1 MNEINNSSFEDAV
14 IKFSISPTSTNKG
27 QLGWI
32 NSNSIS
38 NDLRQILSKMRIG
51 EISKPI
57 IKNDK
62 ITFLKLNDK
71 KKSNLSKINKD
82 TLRQEIIDQKKM
94 NYFFYTPVVYCQNW
108 ETQNI

>member
-1 MNEINNSSFEDAV
+1 
-14 IKFSISPTSTNKG
+14 
-27 QLGWI
+27 
-32 NSNSIS
+32 
-38 NDLRQILSKMRIG
+38 MRIG

-82 TLRQEIIDQKKM
+82 TLREKIIDQKK
-94 NYFFYTPVVYCQNW
+94 NELFLLYSSSLLSKLRNTKYIEYYK
-108 ETQNI
+108 

>member
-1 MNEINNSSFEDAV
+1 
-14 IKFSISPTSTNKG
+14 
-27 QLGWI
+27 
-32 NSNSIS
+32 
-38 NDLRQILSKMRIG
+38 MRIG

-82 TLRQEIIDQKKM
+82 TLRQEIIDQKK
-94 NYFFYTPVVYCQNW
+94 NELFLLYSGSLLSKLRNTKYIEYYK
-108 ETQNI
+108 